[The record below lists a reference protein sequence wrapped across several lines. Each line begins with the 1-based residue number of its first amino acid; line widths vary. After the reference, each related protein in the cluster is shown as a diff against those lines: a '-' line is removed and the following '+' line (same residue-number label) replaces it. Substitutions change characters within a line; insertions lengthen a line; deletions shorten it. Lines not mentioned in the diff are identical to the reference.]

1 MFPSLI
7 ASSAVVTSSLVKSC
21 ATPGSLGLLLLPE
34 FVICRTLVISWA
46 FLHQIDAFQIE
57 AVSLGNLQKV
67 LLHCEARDKSHYW
80 YCEKVI
86 VKEPGSA
93 SESIF
98 TCER

>member
-1 MFPSLI
+1 MLLT
-7 ASSAVVTSSLVKSC
+7 VVTSSLFKGC
-21 ATPGSLGLLLLPE
+21 AAPGSLGLLLLLA
-34 FVICRTLVISWA
+34 FIICCSYFHGA
-46 FLHQIDAFQIE
+46 FLHQVDAFQIE

-67 LLHCEARDKSHYW
+67 LLHCEASDKSQYW